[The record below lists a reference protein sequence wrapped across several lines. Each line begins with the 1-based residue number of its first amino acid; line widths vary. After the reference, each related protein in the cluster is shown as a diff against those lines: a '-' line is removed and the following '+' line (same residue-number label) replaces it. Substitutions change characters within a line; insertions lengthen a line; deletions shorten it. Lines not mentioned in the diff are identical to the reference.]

1 MPGECRNVGEG
12 WSWGEPA
19 KEGDL
24 REVFSWGEGPQLL
37 SLFQFSFVN
46 ILFLVPG
53 DISHMCCFLKKPA
66 ILLDSFSLFLKTTFH
81 LTSDHDAKQKSGQ
94 RFSLLPFQ
102 VPFRSTTILCKCV
115 YVLGTK
121 NSSYRKLDREECLS
135 HPHPPYPPSPGAIP
149 VSTVSGCLP
158 EWEDPLHTAVH

>member
-1 MPGECRNVGEG
+1 M
-12 WSWGEPA
+12 
-19 KEGDL
+19 
-24 REVFSWGEGPQLL
+24 

-53 DISHMCCFLKKPA
+53 DISHMCCFLKKPE
-66 ILLDSFSLFLKTTFH
+66 ILLDSFSLFLKTTFC
-81 LTSDHDAKQKSGQ
+81 LNSNHDARHKSGH

-102 VPFRSTTILCKCV
+102 VPFRSTTVLCKCI

-135 HPHPPYPPSPGAIP
+135 HPHPLYPLPGQSLSA
-149 VSTVSGCLP
+149 VSRDSSQSGRTLCTLLCTKIF
-158 EWEDPLHTAVH
+158 PLSSKSWNTSISRL